1 MVGKDRRGGGNQ
13 EAIKFGS
20 EGGVH
25 RGVLNENEEK
35 ERGEESVFEPLAL
48 RNPSVEGRK
57 RICSINRTL
66 TGYNAGASIVNAER
80 KCRSTCIELAC
91 R

>member
-1 MVGKDRRGGGNQ
+1 MVGKDRRGNQ

-35 ERGEESVFEPLAL
+35 ERGEESVFEP